1 MQLQYQK
8 KKKKWFILGLIIL
21 MAIVVGINI
30 FMMQGKKM
38 NVKEAEAVSFEK
50 VTERKFNSTKL
61 ISGQVKP
68 GNIESFYTD
77 PTKGKVKEIEV
88 KEGQEIEKG
97 TKLFSYENEEI
108 NLQMKQVEL
117 DQKMIDMRYDQGKK
131 KIDSLKK
138 EIKKTKNS
146 VSTKEVIVP
155 MEEQV
160 SELEMQQKTIELEKE
175 KEKLQKEEMQK
186 KQNEVIAS
194 MEEQVSEL
202 EMQQKT
208 IELEK
213 EKGKL
218 QKEELQKK
226 QKELTIYSNF
236 AGVVQKLDKDA
247 AQSSSQ
253 AIGGQ
258 GKAFLQI
265 ASKDPF
271 QIQGT
276 LTELQKSQIQ
286 KDQTFTVTAKAN
298 SKQKWTGKITEIS
311 EFPTSAEM
319 AQAVGG
325 MGEGTQ
331 TMSQYTYKAS
341 LDSQDGLSPGYHVS
355 LQVNLE
361 NKPMIAVPSKSIV
374 EKGDDTFVYI
384 EEKGRLHK
392 QNVKKGATDGDW
404 TEIIE
409 GATLGQKVVE
419 NPSDNVY
426 DGMEV
431 KEK

>member
-1 MQLQYQK
+1 MLPNTVRTPN
-8 KKKKWFILGLIIL
+8 KKKKWIIIGVIAL
-21 MAIVVGINI
+21 IVVVAAINI
-30 FMMQGKKM
+30 FVMQNKK
-38 NVKEAEAVSFEK
+38 KGEAKADAVSFEK
-50 VTERKFNSTKL
+50 VTERKLNNTKL
-61 ISGQVKP
+61 IAGQVKP
-68 GNIESFYTD
+68 GNIESFYAD
-77 PTKGKVKEIEV
+77 PTKGKVKDIAV
-88 KEGQEIEKG
+88 KEGQEVEKG
-97 TKLFSYENEEI
+97 TKLFSYDNEEI

-117 DQKMIDMRYDQGKK
+117 EQKMATMRYDQAKK

-138 EIKKTKNS
+138 EIKKAKDS
-146 VSTKEVIVP
+146 GAGKEVTEP

-160 SELEMQQKTIELEKE
+160 SELELQQKT
-175 KEKLQKEEMQK
+175 
-186 KQNEVIAS
+186 
-194 MEEQVSEL
+194 
-202 EMQQKT
+202 T
-208 IELEK
+208 DLEK
-213 EKGKL
+213 EKGQL
-218 QKEELQKK
+218 QVEELQKK

-247 AQSSSQ
+247 AQSSAQ
-253 AIGGQ
+253 AMGGQ

-298 SKQKWTGKITEIS
+298 SKKKWTGKIIEVS

-319 AQAVGG
+319 AQAAGA
-325 MGEGTQ
+325 GEATQ
-331 TMSQYTYKAS
+331 SMSQYTYKAS

-361 NKPMIAVPSKSIV
+361 NKKMIAVPTKSIV
-374 EKGDDTFVYI
+374 EKGDDAFVYI
-384 EEKGRLHK
+384 EEKGKLRK
-392 QNVKKGATDGDW
+392 QNVKKGSTDGDW
-404 TEIIE
+404 TEVLE
-409 GATLGQKVVE
+409 GVTVGQKVVK
-419 NPSDNVY
+419 NPSDKVY

>member
-1 MQLQYQK
+1 MLQNTVRTPN
-8 KKKKWFILGLIIL
+8 KKKKWIIVGVIVLIV
-21 MAIVVGINI
+21 IVAAVNI
-30 FMMQGKKM
+30 FVMQGKK
-38 NVKEAEAVSFEK
+38 KDTTKADAVSFEK
-50 VTERKFNSTKL
+50 VTERKLNNTKL

-68 GNIESFYTD
+68 GNIESFYAD
-77 PTKGKVKEIEV
+77 PTKGKVKDIAV
-88 KEGQEIEKG
+88 KEGQEVEKG
-97 TKLFSYENEEI
+97 TKLFSYDNEEI
-108 NLQMKQVEL
+108 NLQVKQAEL
-117 DQKMIDMRYDQGKK
+117 DQKMADMRYDQGKK

-138 EIKKTKNS
+138 EIKKAKDS
-146 VSTKEVIVP
+146 GAAKEVTDP

-160 SELEMQQKTIELEKE
+160 SDLEMAQKT
-175 KEKLQKEEMQK
+175 
-186 KQNEVIAS
+186 
-194 MEEQVSEL
+194 
-202 EMQQKT
+202 T
-208 IELEK
+208 DLEK
-213 EKGKL
+213 EKGEL
-218 QKEELQKK
+218 QKEELSKK

-236 AGVVQKLDKDA
+236 TGVVQKLDKDA

-253 AIGGQ
+253 ALGGQ
-258 GKAFLQI
+258 GKAFLQV

-271 QIQGT
+271 QVQGT

-298 SKQKWTGKITEIS
+298 NKKKWTGKITEVS

-319 AQAVGG
+319 AQAA
-325 MGEGTQ
+325 GEGTQ
-331 TMSQYTYKAS
+331 NMSQYTYKAS

-361 NKPMIAVPSKSIV
+361 NKTMIAVPSKSIV
-374 EKGDDTFVYI
+374 EKGDDAFVYI
-384 EEKGRLHK
+384 EEKGKLHK

-404 TEIIE
+404 TEIVE
-409 GATLGQKVVE
+409 GAAVGQKVVK

>member
-1 MQLQYQK
+1 MLSSNVQGSTK
-8 KKKKWFILGLIIL
+8 KKRRIIIGVITL
-21 MAIVVGINI
+21 FSIVIAINI
-30 FMMQGKKM
+30 FLIQGKK
-38 NVKEAEAVSFEK
+38 KENKKVDAVSLEK
-50 VTERKFNSTKL
+50 VTERKLNNTKL

-68 GNIESFYTD
+68 GNIESFYAD
-77 PTKGKVKEIEV
+77 STKGKVKDIAV
-88 KEGQEIEKG
+88 REGQEVEKG
-97 TKLFSYENEEI
+97 TKLFSYDNEEI
-108 NLQMKQVEL
+108 NLQMKQAEL
-117 DQKMIDMRYDQGKK
+117 DQKMADMRYDQGKK

-138 EIKKTKNS
+138 EIKKAKDS
-146 VSTKEVIVP
+146 GAGKEVTDP

-160 SELEMQQKTIELEKE
+160 SELEMAQKT
-175 KEKLQKEEMQK
+175 
-186 KQNEVIAS
+186 
-194 MEEQVSEL
+194 
-202 EMQQKT
+202 T
-208 IELEK
+208 DLEK

-218 QKEELQKK
+218 QKEELSKK

-236 AGVVQKLDKDA
+236 TGVVQKLDKDA

-253 AIGGQ
+253 ALGGQ
-258 GKAFLQI
+258 GKAFLQV

-271 QIQGT
+271 QVQGT

-298 SKQKWTGKITEIS
+298 NKKKWTGKITEVS

-319 AQAVGG
+319 AQAA
-325 MGEGTQ
+325 GEGTQ
-331 TMSQYTYKAS
+331 NMSQYTYKAS

-361 NKPMIAVPSKSIV
+361 NKTMIAVPSKSIV
-374 EKGDDTFVYI
+374 EKGEDAFVYI
-384 EEKGRLHK
+384 EEKGKLHK

-409 GATLGQKVVE
+409 GAIVGQKVVK

>member
-1 MQLQYQK
+1 MLPNTVRTPN
-8 KKKKWFILGLIIL
+8 KKKKWIIIGVIALIV
-21 MAIVVGINI
+21 IVAAVNI
-30 FMMQGKKM
+30 FVMQGKK
-38 NVKEAEAVSFEK
+38 KGTAKTDAVSFEK
-50 VTERKFNSTKL
+50 VTERKLNNTKL

-68 GNIESFYTD
+68 GNIESFYAD
-77 PTKGKVKEIEV
+77 PTKGKVKDIAV
-88 KEGQEIEKG
+88 KEGQEVEKG
-97 TKLFSYENEEI
+97 TKLFSYDNEEI
-108 NLQMKQVEL
+108 NLQMKQAEL
-117 DQKMIDMRYDQGKK
+117 DQKMADMRYDQGKK

-138 EIKKTKNS
+138 EIKKAKDS
-146 VSTKEVIVP
+146 GAGKEVTDP

-160 SELEMQQKTIELEKE
+160 SELEMAQKT
-175 KEKLQKEEMQK
+175 
-186 KQNEVIAS
+186 
-194 MEEQVSEL
+194 
-202 EMQQKT
+202 T
-208 IELEK
+208 DLEK

-218 QKEELQKK
+218 QKEELSKK
-226 QKELTIYSNF
+226 QNELTIYSNF
-236 AGVVQKLDKDA
+236 TGVVQKLDKDA

-253 AIGGQ
+253 ALGGQ
-258 GKAFLQI
+258 GKAFLQV

-271 QIQGT
+271 QVQGT

-298 SKQKWTGKITEIS
+298 NKKKWTGKITEVS

-319 AQAVGG
+319 AQAA
-325 MGEGTQ
+325 GEGTQ
-331 TMSQYTYKAS
+331 NMSQYTYKAS

-361 NKPMIAVPSKSIV
+361 NKTMIAVPTKSIV
-374 EKGDDTFVYI
+374 EKGEDAFVYI
-384 EEKGRLHK
+384 EEKGKLRK

-404 TEIIE
+404 TEIVE
-409 GATLGQKVVE
+409 GATVGQKVVK

>member
-1 MQLQYQK
+1 MLSSNVQGSAK
-8 KKKKWFILGLIIL
+8 KKRRIIIGVITL
-21 MAIVVGINI
+21 FSIIIAINI
-30 FMMQGKKM
+30 FLIQGKK
-38 NVKEAEAVSFEK
+38 KENKKVDAVSLEK
-50 VTERKFNSTKL
+50 VTERKLNNTKL

-68 GNIESFYTD
+68 GNIESFYAD
-77 PTKGKVKEIEV
+77 STKGKVKDIAV
-88 KEGQEIEKG
+88 REGQEVEKG
-97 TKLFSYENEEI
+97 TKLFSYGNEEI
-108 NLQMKQVEL
+108 NLQMKQAEL
-117 DQKMIDMRYDQGKK
+117 DQKMADMRYDQGKK

-138 EIKKTKNS
+138 EIKKAKDS
-146 VSTKEVIVP
+146 GAGKEVTDP

-160 SELEMQQKTIELEKE
+160 SELEMAQKT
-175 KEKLQKEEMQK
+175 
-186 KQNEVIAS
+186 
-194 MEEQVSEL
+194 
-202 EMQQKT
+202 T
-208 IELEK
+208 DLEK

-218 QKEELQKK
+218 QKEELSKK
-226 QKELTIYSNF
+226 QQELTIYSNF
-236 AGVVQKLDKDA
+236 TGVVQKLDKDA

-253 AIGGQ
+253 ALGGQ
-258 GKAFLQI
+258 GKAFLQV

-271 QIQGT
+271 QVQGT

-298 SKQKWTGKITEIS
+298 NKKKWTGKITEVS

-319 AQAVGG
+319 AQAA
-325 MGEGTQ
+325 GEGTQ
-331 TMSQYTYKAS
+331 NMSQYTYKAS

-361 NKPMIAVPSKSIV
+361 NKTMIAVPSKSIV
-374 EKGDDTFVYI
+374 EKGEDAFVYI
-384 EEKGRLHK
+384 EEKGKLHK

-409 GATLGQKVVE
+409 GAIVGQKVVK

>member
-1 MQLQYQK
+1 MLPNTVRTPN
-8 KKKKWFILGLIIL
+8 KKKKWIIIGVIALIV
-21 MAIVVGINI
+21 IVAAVNI
-30 FMMQGKKM
+30 FVMQGKKKGTA
-38 NVKEAEAVSFEK
+38 NTDAVSFEK
-50 VTERKFNSTKL
+50 VTERKLNNTKL

-68 GNIESFYTD
+68 GNIESFYAD
-77 PTKGKVKEIEV
+77 PTKGKVKDIAV
-88 KEGQEIEKG
+88 KEGQEVEKG
-97 TKLFSYENEEI
+97 TKLFSYDNEEI
-108 NLQMKQVEL
+108 NLQMKQADL
-117 DQKMIDMRYDQGKK
+117 DQKMADMRYDQGKK

-138 EIKKTKNS
+138 EIKKVKDS
-146 VSTKEVIVP
+146 GAGKEVTDP

-160 SELEMQQKTIELEKE
+160 SELEMAQKT
-175 KEKLQKEEMQK
+175 
-186 KQNEVIAS
+186 
-194 MEEQVSEL
+194 
-202 EMQQKT
+202 T
-208 IELEK
+208 DLEK

-218 QKEELQKK
+218 QKEELSKK

-236 AGVVQKLDKDA
+236 TGVVQKLDKDA

-253 AIGGQ
+253 ALGGQ
-258 GKAFLQI
+258 GKAFLQV

-271 QIQGT
+271 QVQGT

-298 SKQKWTGKITEIS
+298 NKKKWTGKITEVS

-319 AQAVGG
+319 AQAA
-325 MGEGTQ
+325 GEGTQ
-331 TMSQYTYKAS
+331 NMSQYTYKAS

-361 NKPMIAVPSKSIV
+361 NKTMIAVPTKSIV
-374 EKGDDTFVYI
+374 EKGEDAFVYI
-384 EEKGRLHK
+384 EEKGKLQK
-392 QNVKKGATDGDW
+392 QNVKKGSTDGDW
-404 TEIIE
+404 TEVVE
-409 GATLGQKVVE
+409 GVTVGQKVVK

>member
-1 MQLQYQK
+1 MLSNTVRTSN
-8 KKKKWFILGLIIL
+8 KKKKWIITGIIALI
-21 MAIVVGINI
+21 AIVAAINI
-30 FMMQGKKM
+30 FVMQDKK
-38 NVKEAEAVSFEK
+38 NGTAKTDAVSFEK
-50 VTERKFNSTKL
+50 VTERKLNNTKL

-68 GNIESFYTD
+68 GNIESFYAD
-77 PTKGKVKEIEV
+77 PSKGKVKDIAL
-88 KEGQEIEKG
+88 KEGQAVEKG

-108 NLQMKQVEL
+108 NLQVKQAEL
-117 DQKMIDMRYDQGKK
+117 DQKMTDMRYDQGKK

-138 EIKKTKNS
+138 EIKNAKDS
-146 VSTKEVIVP
+146 GAGKEVTDP

-160 SELEMQQKTIELEKE
+160 SELEIGQKT
-175 KEKLQKEEMQK
+175 
-186 KQNEVIAS
+186 
-194 MEEQVSEL
+194 
-202 EMQQKT
+202 T
-208 IELEK
+208 DLEK

-218 QKEELQKK
+218 QKEELSKK

-253 AIGGQ
+253 ALGGQ
-258 GKAFLQI
+258 GKAFLQV

-271 QIQGT
+271 QVQGT

-298 SKQKWTGKITEIS
+298 NKKKWTGKITEVS

-319 AQAVGG
+319 AQAA
-325 MGEGTQ
+325 GEGTQ
-331 TMSQYTYKAS
+331 NMSQYTYKAS

-355 LQVNLE
+355 LQVNLV
-361 NKPMIAVPSKSIV
+361 NKTMITVPSKSIV
-374 EKGDDTFVYI
+374 EKGEDTFVYI
-384 EEKGRLHK
+384 EEKGKLRK

-404 TEIIE
+404 TEIVE
-409 GATLGQKVVE
+409 GATVGQKVAK

-426 DGMEV
+426 DGREV

>member
-1 MQLQYQK
+1 MLQNTVRTPK
-8 KKKKWFILGLIIL
+8 KKKKWIIIGVIALIIII
-21 MAIVVGINI
+21 AVINI
-30 FMMQGKKM
+30 FVMQGKK
-38 NVKEAEAVSFEK
+38 KDTAKTDAVSFEK
-50 VTERKFNSTKL
+50 VTERKLNNTKL

-68 GNIESFYTD
+68 GNIESFYAD
-77 PTKGKVKEIEV
+77 PTKGKVKDIGV

-97 TKLFSYENEEI
+97 TKLFSYDNEEI
-108 NLQMKQVEL
+108 NLQMKQADL
-117 DQKMIDMRYDQGKK
+117 DQKMADMRYDQGKK

-138 EIKKTKNS
+138 EIKKAKDS
-146 VSTKEVIVP
+146 GAGKEVTDP

-160 SELEMQQKTIELEKE
+160 SELEMAQKT
-175 KEKLQKEEMQK
+175 
-186 KQNEVIAS
+186 
-194 MEEQVSEL
+194 
-202 EMQQKT
+202 T
-208 IELEK
+208 DLEK

-218 QKEELQKK
+218 QKEELSKK

-236 AGVVQKLDKDA
+236 TGIVQKLDKDT

-253 AIGGQ
+253 ALGGQ
-258 GKAFLQI
+258 GKAFLQV

-271 QIQGT
+271 QVQGT

-298 SKQKWTGKITEIS
+298 NKKKWTGKITEIS

-319 AQAVGG
+319 AQAA
-325 MGEGTQ
+325 GEGTQ
-331 TMSQYTYKAS
+331 NMSQYTYKAS

-361 NKPMIAVPSKSIV
+361 NKTMIAVPSKSIV
-374 EKGDDTFVYI
+374 EKGEDAFVYI
-384 EEKGRLHK
+384 EDKGKLRK
-392 QNVKKGATDGDW
+392 QNVKKGATDGEW
-404 TEIIE
+404 TELVE
-409 GATLGQKVVE
+409 GITVGQKVVK

>member
-1 MQLQYQK
+1 MLPNTVRTPN
-8 KKKKWFILGLIIL
+8 KKKKWIIIGVIALIV
-21 MAIVVGINI
+21 IVAAVNI
-30 FMMQGKKM
+30 FVMQGKK
-38 NVKEAEAVSFEK
+38 KGTATTDAVSFEK
-50 VTERKFNSTKL
+50 VTERKLNNTKL

-68 GNIESFYTD
+68 GNIESFYAD
-77 PTKGKVKEIEV
+77 PTKGKVKDIAV
-88 KEGQEIEKG
+88 KEGQEVEKG
-97 TKLFSYENEEI
+97 TKLFSYDNEEI
-108 NLQMKQVEL
+108 NLQMKQADL
-117 DQKMIDMRYDQGKK
+117 DQKMADMRYDQGKK

-138 EIKKTKNS
+138 EIKKVKDS
-146 VSTKEVIVP
+146 GAGKEVTDP

-160 SELEMQQKTIELEKE
+160 SELEMTQKT
-175 KEKLQKEEMQK
+175 
-186 KQNEVIAS
+186 
-194 MEEQVSEL
+194 
-202 EMQQKT
+202 T
-208 IELEK
+208 DLEK

-218 QKEELQKK
+218 QKEELNKK

-253 AIGGQ
+253 ALGGQ
-258 GKAFLQI
+258 GKAFLQV

-271 QIQGT
+271 QVQGT

-298 SKQKWTGKITEIS
+298 NKKKWTGKITEVS

-319 AQAVGG
+319 AQAA
-325 MGEGTQ
+325 GEGTQ
-331 TMSQYTYKAS
+331 NMSQYTYKAS

-361 NKPMIAVPSKSIV
+361 NKTMIAVPSKSIV
-374 EKGDDTFVYI
+374 EKGEDAFVYI
-384 EEKGRLHK
+384 EEKGKLRK
-392 QNVKKGATDGDW
+392 QNVKKGSTDGDW
-404 TEIIE
+404 TEIVE
-409 GATLGQKVVE
+409 GATVGQKVVK
-419 NPSDNVY
+419 NPSDDVY